1 MPAAARVAALSHD
14 HQTRLDRTVS
24 KESRR
29 AARLARESRRAGTAG
44 RTTAGSGGA
53 AAGAAGPA
61 ESGTA
66 GAGAGTGSGSGVR
79 RPSHGPSGA
88 PRAGRRERVR
98 PYQQPSFFER
108 YRTLIISVAAIAVV
122 AVAIGWVFLGSTAAA
137 WTCGNQFNP
146 SPTPTITPGSST
158 RLGFVQDDMGRNHQA
173 APPFSYLYCPPAS
186 GPHYNQ
192 PGTLGPITP
201 RVYKPDDKVG
211 PPNWIH
217 NLEHGAIVVLYRTD
231 GPGATSAGQA
241 AFKTFFDAFPP
252 SQLCQVPPRVLSPV
266 IAPFNDMPHPF
277 AALVWG
283 RVLYLDTW
291 DPDLVLKFYNTEAE
305 RLDSNGDLVA
315 PPEDVTGCAARLK
328 SAQPSAGASGASSG
342 SPAASAASA
351 APSAPP
357 SVAPEASPSP
367 S

>member
-1 MPAAARVAALSHD
+1 
-14 HQTRLDRTVS
+14 VS

-29 AARLARESRRAGTAG
+29 AARLARESRRAGAAG
-44 RTTAGSGGA
+44 RT
-53 AAGAAGPA
+53 AAGQGETGSPAAPGA
-61 ESGTA
+61 TGV
-66 GAGAGTGSGSGVR
+66 GAGAGGSRSGVR
-79 RPSHGPSGA
+79 RPSYGPDGT
-88 PRAGRRERVR
+88 PRAGRRERAR

-108 YRTLIISVAAIAVV
+108 YRTAIISVAAIAV
-122 AVAIGWVFLGSTAAA
+122 AVLAIGWVFLGSTAAA
-137 WTCGNQFNP
+137 WTCTNQFNP
-146 SPTPTITPGSST
+146 SPTPTIAPDST
-158 RLGFVQDDMGRNHQA
+158 ARLGFVQDDMGRNHQA
-173 APPFSYLYCPPAS
+173 GPPFSYLYCPPAS

-217 NLEHGAIVVLYRTD
+217 NLEHGAVVVLYRTD
-231 GPGATSAGQA
+231 GPGATADGQA
-241 AFKTFFDAFPP
+241 AFKTFFDNFPA
-252 SQLCQVPPRVLSPV
+252 SQLCQVPPHVLSPV

-283 RVLYLDTW
+283 RVLYMDTW

-315 PPEDVTGCAARLK
+315 PPEDVTGCGQRLK
-328 SAQPSAGASGASSG
+328 SAQPSAGPSGAA
-342 SPAASAASA
+342 SPE
-351 APSAPP
+351 P
-357 SVAPEASPSP
+357 SPSP

>member
-1 MPAAARVAALSHD
+1 
-14 HQTRLDRTVS
+14 VS

-29 AARLARESRRAGTAG
+29 AARLARESRRAGAAG
-44 RTTAGSGGA
+44 RT
-53 AAGAAGPA
+53 AAGQG
-61 ESGTA
+61 GTGSPTA
-66 GAGAGTGSGSGVR
+66 PGATGTGAGTGGSTHGTR
-79 RPSHGPSGA
+79 RPSYGPSGT
-88 PRAGRRERVR
+88 PRAGRRERAR

-108 YRTLIISVAAIAVV
+108 YRTPIISVAAIAVV
-122 AVAIGWVFLGSTAAA
+122 AVAIGWVFLGSTAAT
-137 WTCGNQFNP
+137 WTCTNQFNP
-146 SPTPTITPGSST
+146 SPTPTISPDSST

-173 APPFSYLYCPPAS
+173 GPPFSYLYCPPAS

-217 NLEHGAIVVLYRTD
+217 NLEHGAVVVLYRTD
-231 GPGATSAGQA
+231 GPGASSAGQA
-241 AFKTFFDAFPP
+241 AFKTFFDNFPP
-252 SQLCQVPPRVLSPV
+252 SQLCQVPPRTLSPV
-266 IAPFNDMPHPF
+266 IAPFDNMPHPF

-315 PPEDVTGCAARLK
+315 PPEDVTGCGQRLK
-328 SAQPSAGASGASSG
+328 SAQPSAAASG
-342 SPAASAASA
+342 SPEASAASA
-351 APSAPP
+351 APSGVP
-357 SVAPEASPSP
+357 SATPSAASSPEPSPSP